1 VNEIVLGAAGVV
13 VEHDALLLVQRGR
26 GPGLGRWAVPGGR
39 IEFGEPARATVAR
52 EVLEETGI
60 AVEVG
65 AFAGWVERIGDDET
79 HFVILD
85 FFASAVT
92 PGQTPVAGDDALAA
106 RWVLLAEVGR
116 LDLVDGLHEFLVQIG
131 SLAPWPSPKPT

>member
-1 VNEIVLGAAGVV
+1 MSQVVLGAAGIV
-13 VEHDALLLVQRGR
+13 VEHGALLLVQRGR

-39 IEFGEPARATVAR
+39 IEFGERARDAVAR

-60 AVEVG
+60 VVEVG
-65 AFAGWVERIGDDET
+65 EFAGWVERIGDEDT

-85 FFASAVT
+85 FVAT
-92 PGQTPVAGDDALAA
+92 PVPTGQTPVAGDDASAA
-106 RWVLLAEVGR
+106 RWVPLAEVGG
-116 LDLVDGLHEFLVQIG
+116 LDLVEGLHEFLVQIG